1 MVLFQKHFSETKGNS
16 MASPRAPAD
25 PGKEPENPTA
35 FEKYIQPC
43 LAELGGSTLFMVVA
57 HLSVITHRAG
67 SWIVTGDCDSSFGEN
82 KVRGTLVPSLLSGVQ
97 LGEQSVMVEDVFSN
111 RTGEGCTVQEGS
123 TVVMAVSTE
132 LTLSSLLILTVQM
145 GALAEHN
152 KTQLAPFCIS
162 FTLTMGILALSLY
175 ALNTSLISPF
185 SGSISGSCLNTA
197 QAFDPASV
205 SSHWDNHWVYWIGS
219 LESAAFM
226 SVSVFLMSLFY
237 HSRFLLAGR
246 SHRLFLK

>member
-1 MVLFQKHFSETKGNS
+1 MSGQTRPLCN
-16 MASPRAPAD
+16 

-82 KVRGTLVPSLLSGVQ
+82 KPSRVSLVPSLLSGVQ

-152 KTQLAPFCIS
+152 KTQLA
-162 FTLTMGILALSLY
+162 LSLY

-226 SVSVFLMSLFY
+226 SIIY
-237 HSRFLLAGR
+237 RYGR
-246 SHRLFLK
+246 NLISC